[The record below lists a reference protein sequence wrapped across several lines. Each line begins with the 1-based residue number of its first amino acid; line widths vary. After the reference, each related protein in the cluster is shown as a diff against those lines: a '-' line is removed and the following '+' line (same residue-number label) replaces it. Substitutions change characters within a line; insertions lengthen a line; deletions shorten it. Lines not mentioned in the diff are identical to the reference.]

1 MLSKKVGNSIIK
13 SLPVAGALAIGVGAT
28 LAVLNRNK
36 LENKI
41 FDKLTA
47 RQIIKQSIPLQ

>member
-41 FDKLTA
+41 FNRLTA
-47 RQIIKQSIPLQ
+47 RQIIRQSIPLQ

>member
-28 LAVLNRNK
+28 LAVLNRSK

-41 FDKLTA
+41 FNRLTA
-47 RQIIKQSIPLQ
+47 RQIIRQSIPLQ

>member
-1 MLSKKVGNSIIK
+1 MLSKKVGKSIIK

-28 LAVLNRNK
+28 LAVLNRDK

-47 RQIIKQSIPLQ
+47 RQIIKESIPLQ